1 MKTVLERYR
10 RAWLLIAVALVLGI
24 AACSGGGVRPSADG
38 TPRNIIILYAD
49 GVAPTQWEF
58 GRYSSQ
64 LLRKQP
70 FVTTDVVMREGTLGL
85 LATWPADAMVTDSA
99 ASATAMST
107 GFKTNNYMVGVTP
120 DGKPVETLMEAAKK
134 AGKRIGLVTTA
145 TVYDASPAAFSVHA
159 VNRGDAESIVNQY
172 LALAPDVLL
181 GGGAEFFLPAGK
193 GGKRKDG
200 QDVIAAF
207 AARGYAIARNTGEL
221 ARADAPR
228 VLGLFANDDL
238 GFELGR
244 DAAKEP
250 STADMARAALRAL
263 ARDNPNGFVLFVEN
277 ENTDTAG
284 HQNDA
289 AALMH
294 ALWAFDDAVKVA
306 LEFQRANPD
315 TLILVTGDHETGGFS
330 PTYAQRDLST
340 LSSKNRFFAADPSFA
355 MLGGITLPFAGVIEK
370 AGKDPKPEVLD
381 ALLAQHYPGFRL
393 DPDLREAI
401 VKRQP
406 LERSQTYIV
415 QGALGRMVARQT
427 AFYWATTGHTSE
439 PVAVGALGPGARAF
453 SGFQD
458 NTEFGKALKRL
469 LATR

>member
-1 MKTVLERYR
+1 
-10 RAWLLIAVALVLGI
+10 
-24 AACSGGGVRPSADG
+24 
-38 TPRNIIILYAD
+38 
-49 GVAPTQWEF
+49 
-58 GRYSSQ
+58 
-64 LLRKQP
+64 
-70 FVTTDVVMREGTLGL
+70 
-85 LATWPADAMVTDSA
+85 
-99 ASATAMST
+99 MST

-159 VNRGDAESIVNQY
+159 VNRGDAQSIVDQY

-181 GGGAEFFLPAGK
+181 GGGADYFLPAGK

-207 AARGYAIARNTGEL
+207 AAKGYAVARNTGEL
-221 ARADAPR
+221 AKADAPR
-228 VLGLFANDDL
+228 VLGLFADEDMDL
-238 GFELGR
+238 ELDR

-250 STADMARAALRAL
+250 STADMTRAALRAL
-263 ARDNPNGFVLFVEN
+263 GRSSPNGFVLFVEN

-284 HQNDA
+284 HRNDTA
-289 AALMH
+289 SLMR

-340 LSSKNRFFAADPSFA
+340 LSSKNRFFAGEPGLV
-355 MLGGITLPFAGVIEK
+355 MLGRITLSFDGVIEK
-370 AGKDPKPEVLD
+370 AGKEPKPEVLD

-401 VKRQP
+401 LKRQP
-406 LERSQTYIV
+406 LERSYTYVV

-427 AFYWATTGHTSE
+427 AFYWSTTGHTSE

-453 SGFQD
+453 SGFRD
-458 NTEFGKALKRL
+458 NTEFAKALKQL
-469 LATR
+469 LASP